1 MTTSSGILFGIAAA
15 LVQSFSYVF
24 SRMFMVKFP
33 GSAVVLLAVS
43 HVIMGLFSLLVL
55 RIFWPPEPPAVS
67 SYWLPVAGTVFF
79 YLSAQI
85 CFFFALRHSDASRVS
100 PLLGLKILFIAL
112 ISSAALGER
121 FSSLQMLAIGFS
133 LGAAGLLSWSEGV
146 ILWDSLIWVVGTCFG
161 YSLSDVCVREVIRSF
176 EYLGLFRGAVVS
188 AGLCYSVCGMIGA
201 GLLFTVPRPSKAVW
215 SNALP
220 FSVTWFTAMLFLF
233 ASFASIGIVYGNII
247 QSTRGVISVLL
258 GVLISAAGHVHLEEK
273 MTTMMLIK
281 KSGAALLMI
290 GAIVLYYMG

>member
-1 MTTSSGILFGIAAA
+1 
-15 LVQSFSYVF
+15 
-24 SRMFMVKFP
+24 
-33 GSAVVLLAVS
+33 
-43 HVIMGLFSLLVL
+43 
-55 RIFWPPEPPAVS
+55 
-67 SYWLPVAGTVFF
+67 
-79 YLSAQI
+79 
-85 CFFFALRHSDASRVS
+85 
-100 PLLGLKILFIAL
+100 
-112 ISSAALGER
+112 
-121 FSSLQMLAIGFS
+121 
-133 LGAAGLLSWSEGV
+133 
-146 ILWDSLIWVVGTCFG
+146 
-161 YSLSDVCVREVIRSF
+161 
-176 EYLGLFRGAVVS
+176 
-188 AGLCYSVCGMIGA
+188 MIGA

-258 GVLISAAGHVHLEEK
+258 GVLISVAGHVHLEEK